1 MGKVS
6 DKKKRALVTSL
17 RCQLTDSTMPA
28 TVLEE
33 LLDRIMMGDKEAQRA
48 KPIAELIRA
57 YLIVGQYGVVV
68 DQSVDRV
75 LYEILNIHLE
85 PAMKDNDLSD
95 ESLEEIIDT
104 VDECCCS
111 IMIM

>member
-1 MGKVS
+1 
-6 DKKKRALVTSL
+6 
-17 RCQLTDSTMPA
+17 MPA

-33 LLDRIMMGDKEAQRA
+33 LLDRIMGEDVNRA
-48 KPIAELIRA
+48 KPIAELIHA
-57 YLIVGQYGVVV
+57 YLIVGQYGDVV

-75 LYEILNIHLE
+75 FYQILHIHLE
-85 PAMKDNDLSD
+85 PPKKDNDLSD

-111 IMIM
+111 IM